1 MSLIEQ
7 REALMA
13 EYDTYLDNAG
23 STFSAQKS
31 AEYQGRIAKLD
42 LKISE
47 QRSSEVVDKSHR
59 GAPGAITTP
68 VIQGEVRG
76 VTPEVAEKQLRA
88 YDVFLRKGINAV
100 RQSEEYR
107 TYSPMSVGSEALGQY
122 LVPVTT
128 GPEIEKK
135 MKSSGQIL
143 SVCRDFNT
151 TTGETVNWPTS
162 DDTAEKGEFINE
174 NGAVGQSNPVFG
186 HAAINS
192 FQWDSKQVLVPLSVL
207 EDSKFDVVGHLTD
220 CFGTRAGRGFS
231 DRVVNDATDGLLAA
245 GNITGTMTSASATL
259 LNYMEPLTLQGK
271 VDLAYA
277 TADTAAY
284 AMSFATY
291 IGYRSLTSSTNVP
304 LWDAGEARAGLF
316 HGRKFV
322 ICNDLP
328 SFGTTTNKYLIYGD
342 FSKVI
347 FRRVG
352 NMSVFRFNELFMS
365 NLQQGFQSF
374 QRMASKVIQP
384 SALAILK
391 AA

>member
-1 MSLIEQ
+1 MTLLEQ
-7 REALMA
+7 REQLLS
-13 EYDTYLDNAG
+13 EYESFLDSG
-23 STFSAQKS
+23 TFNAQKS
-31 AEYQGRIAKLD
+31 TEYQARIARLD

-47 QRSSEVVDKSHR
+47 QRTSEVVDKSHR
-59 GAPGAITTP
+59 FGVVPGALPTP

-76 VTPEVAEKQLRA
+76 LMPEVAEKQLRA
-88 YDVFLRKGINAV
+88 YDIFLRRGISAV
-100 RQSEEYR
+100 KESAEYR
-107 TYSPMSVGSEALGQY
+107 TYSPLSVGSESLGQY

-135 MKSSGQIL
+135 MRSSGQIL
-143 SVCRDFNT
+143 TVCRDFNT

-162 DDTAEKGEFINE
+162 DDTAEAGEFINE

-186 HAAINS
+186 HVQISS
-192 FQWDSKQVLVPLSVL
+192 FQWDSKQVLVPLSL
-207 EDSKFDVVGHLTD
+207 IEDSKFDVVGHLTE
-220 CFGTRAGRGFS
+220 CFGIRAGRGFS
-231 DRVVNDATDGLLAA
+231 NRVVNDATDGLLAS

-259 LNYMEPLTLQGK
+259 LNYMEPLALQGK
-271 VDLAYA
+271 VDLAYNNENS
-277 TADTAAY
+277 AY

-291 IGYRSLTSSTNVP
+291 LGYRALTSSTNVP
-304 LWDAGEARAGLF
+304 LWDAAEARAGLL
-316 HGRKFV
+316 HGRKYV

-328 SFGTTTNKYLIYGD
+328 TFGTTTNKYLVYGD

-352 NMSVFRFNELFMS
+352 SMSVFRFNELFMS
-365 NLQQGFQSF
+365 NLQQGFQSY